1 MAFTYTILGQT
12 IFGDKRIVYG
22 TFTSNGGSTGGDILT
37 GLTVLENLQCTLRG
51 ASAAANA
58 LAINETFPLS
68 GGAATIVTL
77 ADLSG
82 TFLAIGN

>member
-12 IFGDKRIVYG
+12 IFGNKRIVYG
-22 TFTSNGGSTGGDILT
+22 TFASADGSTGGDIET
-37 GLTVLENLQCTLRG
+37 GLTVLENLQCTLTG
-51 ASAAANA
+51 AAAAANA

-68 GGAATIVTL
+68 GGVATIVTI
-77 ADLSG
+77 ANLSG